1 MRRRDFIKIIGSAAA
16 AWPPA
21 LRAQQRSIPVI
32 GFLEPTTSDAFAGR
46 LRAFYHGLQ
55 DLDYVVGNNVTM
67 EERWAEGQFARLPA
81 LATDLASRGVAVIVA
96 SGGPAVARAA
106 KEATTSIPIVF
117 ITGEDPVKLGLVA
130 SVARPGG
137 NLTGINLFSSELTAK
152 RLELLH
158 QLVPGATR
166 IAALVNPANITNT
179 ETTLRD
185 LEVAARAVGLQI
197 RVLNASTS
205 AEIDTAFSVIA
216 AEKPDALFV
225 GGEPFFSNR
234 RVQLVQLAARYAIPT
249 IYAQRDFPDY
259 GGLISYGPDISEA
272 WRQVGVYTGRILK
285 GAKPSDLP
293 VVQATRFELVINH
306 QTARMLGLKVAPN
319 LLSIADEVIE

>member
-1 MRRRDFIKIIGSAAA
+1 VSRREFIALVGSAAA
-16 AWPPA
+16 TWPLA
-21 LRAQQRSIPVI
+21 ARAQQRSIPVI
-32 GFLEPTTSDAFAGR
+32 GFLEPTTSDAFASR
-46 LRAFYHGLQ
+46 LRSFYRGLK
-55 DLDYVVGNNVTM
+55 DLDYVVGDNVTM

-106 KEATTSIPIVF
+106 KEATTSIPVVF

-130 SVARPGG
+130 SIARPGG

-158 QLVPGATR
+158 QLVPAATR
-166 IAALVNPANITNT
+166 IAALVNPTNITNT

-185 LEVAARAVGLQI
+185 LEIAARDVGLQI

-225 GGEPFFSNR
+225 GSEPFFSNR
-234 RVQLVQLAARYAIPT
+234 RVQLVQLAARYTIPT
-249 IYAQRDFPDY
+249 IYGQGDFPDY

-272 WRQVGVYTGRILK
+272 WRQVGVYTGRVLK

-293 VVQATRFELVINH
+293 VVQATRFELIINH
-306 QTARMLGLKVAPN
+306 QTARMLGLTVAPN